1 MMKSKRFRLLAIP
14 TILAA
19 ALFVSVLPGQAAI
32 TLPAK
37 MPKAEGPAV
46 VTSLGQ
52 TPGALMIKMLC
63 DQIKVKATEDVLY
76 SADQLVAASKKKDTA
91 PKTLFITMG
100 TSLKGMGAAGVDLDS
115 EVKRVTELVAAARKL
130 GMLVVGTQIEGL
142 SRRTDQYDER
152 SNKTVC
158 GLADML
164 IIRKEVDNDGFF
176 SKVAKDRKIPIAFV
190 DSPMETT
197 KVLIPL
203 FGVK

>member
-1 MMKSKRFRLLAIP
+1 MTNSRRHRLLTVMLVTAVAL
-14 TILAA
+14 LAN
-19 ALFVSVLPGQAAI
+19 VLPGRAAV

-37 MPKAEGPAV
+37 MPKASGPAV

-52 TPGALMIKMLC
+52 TPGALMVKMLC

-76 SADQLVAASKKKDTA
+76 TASQLTAASKKKATA
-91 PKTLFITMG
+91 PKTLFVTMG

-115 EVKRVTELVAAARKL
+115 EVKRVTELVATAHKL

-142 SRRTDQYDER
+142 SRRTDQSDER

-158 GLADML
+158 SLADML

-190 DSPMETT
+190 DSPLETT
-197 KVLIPL
+197 NVLMPL

>member
-1 MMKSKRFRLLAIP
+1 MTKSRRFRFLAVP
-14 TILAA
+14 VFMAA
-19 ALFVSVLPGQAAI
+19 ALLINVLPGKAAVS
-32 TLPAK
+32 LPAK
-37 MPKAEGPAV
+37 MPRAVGPAV

-63 DQIKVKATEDVLY
+63 DQIKVKATEDGMY
-76 SADQLVAASKKKDTA
+76 TAAQLVASSKNKATA

-115 EVKRVTELVAAARKL
+115 EVKRVTELVAAARKM
-130 GMLVVGTQIEGL
+130 GVVIVGTQIEGL
-142 SRRTDQYDER
+142 SRRTDQYDEL

-158 GLADML
+158 GLSDML

-197 KVLIPL
+197 KVLAPL